1 MNWDIELKRLETVK
15 QNEQTAKRRALVSDE
30 INELQELETDFTN
43 SGAVLDQNK
52 QELAEVTAR
61 NSPVIEQ
68 LTRRLNDLK
77 TAIKEIDVEMFM
89 QNEVIKGKNLEVV
102 RQQNLCNTLS
112 ASKEEGELEFA
123 RYMSAFQN
131 LLELKQSLKTEKSKL
146 TNLQN
151 KFHELKLTPDLVELN
166 RRLRELKNEGWNA
179 QERVYSIERTQR
191 DMNSRMMF
199 LRATIAKTEA
209 NVAVLA

>member
-1 MNWDIELKRLETVK
+1 MNWNIELKRLETVK
-15 QNEQTAKRRALVSDE
+15 QNEAVAARLALVADE

-43 SGAVLDQNK
+43 SGAVLEQYK
-52 QELAEVTAR
+52 QALAEVTAR

-77 TAIKEIDVEMFM
+77 TAIKAIDVEMFM
-89 QNEVIKGKNLEVV
+89 QNTVINGKNLEVV
-102 RQQNLCNTLS
+102 KQQNLCNALS
-112 ASKEEGELEFA
+112 ASKDEGDLEFA

-199 LRATIAKTEA
+199 LRATIAKNEA
-209 NVAVLA
+209 RVAV